1 MKSNLKISL
10 LIFLVIFLFSSIFIS
25 SFAAEKVYTFK
36 YSNQQNP
43 QHPRTV
49 SMLWFKDEIEKR
61 SDGRIKAEIYDSG
74 VLGKEKELFEMLLT
88 GAIQGYRGAFFEYL
102 NPKFQLW
109 MAPFM
114 FHSYD
119 EVMYFNHSDFAKQL
133 CVDGSIKGAY
143 IPAIGFTGGRNMI
156 CKVKQIE
163 RPEDL
168 VGLKMRSPGQ
178 APIIKFYKQMGAHP
192 MEMASSDTYMALKT
206 GVIDGMCNDAAF
218 LETNKTYEV
227 APHFTWINYMVGA
240 DPLMVNME
248 WYQSLPDDL
257 KTIFNEVSV
266 EAMQYS
272 DEMVSGQS
280 DEFCEKLVAVC
291 DSTVKVLED
300 PELVKAWSKAA
311 EPLLQI
317 YVDDGLFGMDDVKAV
332 QSVLAEFRNK

>member
-1 MKSNLKISL
+1 MKSNLKIGL
-10 LIFLVIFLFSSIFIS
+10 LIFLVIFLFSSIFLS
-25 SFAAEKVYTFK
+25 SFAAEKVYKFK

-61 SDGRIKAEIYDSG
+61 SDGRIKVEVYHSG

-88 GAIQGYRGAFFEYL
+88 GALQGYRGAFFEYL

-156 CKVKQIE
+156 NKVKLIS

-168 VGLKMRSPGQ
+168 KGLKVRTPGQ
-178 APIIKFYKQMGAHP
+178 APIIKFYKQIGANP
-192 MEMASSDTYMALKT
+192 IEMAFSDVYMALKT
-206 GVIDGMCNDAAF
+206 GVVDGVCNDAAA
-218 LETNKTYEV
+218 LETNKIYEV
-227 APHFTWINYMVGA
+227 APNFTWINYMVGA
-240 DPLMVNME
+240 DPFMVNME

-266 EAMQYS
+266 EAMKYS
-272 DEMVSGQS
+272 DEMVAGQS
-280 DEFCEKLVAVC
+280 DEFCEKLVEKCA
-291 DSTVKVLED
+291 SSVKVLED

-332 QSVLAEFRNK
+332 QSVLAEYRNK